1 MQIDSFEVTISN
13 ISSLL
18 VNRFHEAAQAE
29 ATSGVHSRARDP
41 QTPEEDAESRL
52 YVLPDGQT
60 YFPAENL
67 RQSCI
72 TAAGRHKIGRRSAST
87 DAAAALS
94 IEPDAM
100 PLIGEWHT
108 DSRAVVIPA
117 TKGRLLRHRPMFD
130 KWTISFNMLIV
141 SSMFDVNL
149 ARRVLDDAGLY
160 VGIGDFRPQKK
171 GPFGRFQVDNW
182 TKVS

>member
-52 YVLPDGQT
+52 YKLPDGQT

-72 TAAGRHKIGRRSAST
+72 TAAGRHKIGRRTAST

>member
-1 MQIDSFEVTISN
+1 MQIDSFEVQISG
-13 ISSLL
+13 ISPLL
-18 VNRFHEAAQAE
+18 INRFHEDAQAE

-41 QTPEEDAESRL
+41 QTPEEDAQSRL
-52 YVLPDGQT
+52 YVLPDGT
-60 YFPAENL
+60 HYFPAENL
-67 RQSCI
+67 RQSMI

-94 IEPDAM
+94 VEPDAM
-100 PLIGEWHT
+100 TLIGDWHV

-130 KWTISFNMLIV
+130 KWTVHFNILVV
-141 SSMFDVNL
+141 SSMFDVTL
-149 ARRVLDDAGLY
+149 ARRVLDDAGLF

-171 GPFGRFQVDNW
+171 GPFGRFQVDSW
-182 TKVS
+182 QKTS